1 VFINDH
7 DPQPLRMQI
16 EHIRADEMKWEYV
29 ERGPEAFRVCVT
41 RVALPANRIGAV
53 SSGTAD
59 QPVMIN

>member
-1 VFINDH
+1 
-7 DPQPLRMQI
+7 M
-16 EHIRADEMKWEYV
+16 RAKEMKWEYV
-29 ERGPEAFRVCVT
+29 GRGPEAFRVRVT